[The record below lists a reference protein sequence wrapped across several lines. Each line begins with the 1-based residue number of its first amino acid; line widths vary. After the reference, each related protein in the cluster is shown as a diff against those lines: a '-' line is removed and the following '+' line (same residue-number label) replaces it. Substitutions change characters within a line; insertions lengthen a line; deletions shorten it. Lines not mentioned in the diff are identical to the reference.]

1 MVYNSYYNLLFIQ
14 DGKAELEE
22 AQRYIKHLFS
32 QIKEIKQKAEHSEEI
47 VKEITLDIKQLDCA
61 KKNLTTSITTLN
73 NLHMLVSG
81 IESLRYDESFYILLI
96 FGVLW
101 F

>member
-1 MVYNSYYNLLFIQ
+1 MYKIIVINNLQ

-22 AQRYIKHLFS
+22 AQRYIKHLFI
-32 QIKEIKQKAEHSEEI
+32 QIKDIKQKAEHSEEI

-81 IESLRYDESFYILLI
+81 IESLRYIVIYLFIRTKLQ
-96 FGVLW
+96 
-101 F
+101 

>member
-1 MVYNSYYNLLFIQ
+1 MK

-22 AQRYIKHLFS
+22 AQRFIKCLFS
-32 QIKEIKQKAEHSEEI
+32 QIKELKQKADNSEEI

-81 IESLRYDESFYILLI
+81 IESLRYVIYTFIECILHYYRI
-96 FGVLW
+96 FKNN
-101 F
+101 

>member
-1 MVYNSYYNLLFIQ
+1 MQ

-22 AQRYIKHLFS
+22 AQCYIKLLFS
-32 QIKEIKQKAEHSEEI
+32 QIKEIKQKAEHGEQI

-81 IESLRYDESFYILLI
+81 IESLRCVNCLI
-96 FGVLW
+96 ICAHFTCIN

>member
-1 MVYNSYYNLLFIQ
+1 MHLDKQFISFSSFVQ

-22 AQRYIKHLFS
+22 AQRYIKQLFS
-32 QIKEIKQKAEHSEEI
+32 QIREIKQKAEHSEEI

-81 IESLRYDESFYILLI
+81 IESLRYVIHKLNIICIL
-96 FGVLW
+96 
-101 F
+101 

>member
-1 MVYNSYYNLLFIQ
+1 MFYIK

-32 QIKEIKQKAEHSEEI
+32 QIREIKQKAEHGEAI
-47 VKEITLDIKQLDCA
+47 VREITLDIKQLDCA

-81 IESLRYDESFYILLI
+81 IESLRYDIYIYLQHMSYCLI
-96 FGVLW
+96 IPKKLF
-101 F
+101 